1 MRISLIGPV
10 YPYRGGIAHH
20 TMLLAQHLGD
30 RHAVQVI
37 SFRRQYPRW
46 LFGGRSDRDP
56 SLRPLRADAE
66 YLLDPLDPITWWKVA
81 RRVATW
87 RPDALILPWWVTFW
101 SPAWLALSYLV
112 HRWTDARVLFVCHN
126 VLPHEGNAIDR
137 VLARSVLSQG
147 DAILVQSQQ
156 GLALAREL
164 VPNRLSAWVPHPSYA
179 ELGVREND
187 EANQLSQAA
196 AQVELGLNL
205 PPGQPV
211 LLHFG
216 FIRPYKGLAVLLD
229 AMPLIQTEMPV
240 HLLVAGEVWG
250 SKAEYDAQIAR
261 LHIDEQVTFVDR
273 YVPDEELASYFRA
286 ADVAVLPYLS
296 ATQSGV
302 VQLAF
307 GFGLPV
313 IASNVGGLPDVIR
326 QGETGLLVPPG
337 DPSALA
343 QAVLLFFRAGLGPSM
358 TANIMAN
365 QARFSWEQMVT
376 AIEELLMELR

>member
-1 MRISLIGPV
+1 
-10 YPYRGGIAHH
+10 
-20 TMLLAQHLGD
+20 MLLAQHLGD

-343 QAVLLFFRAGLGPSM
+343 QAVLLFFRAGLGPGM

>member
-30 RHAVQVI
+30 RHTVEVI

-46 LFGGRSDRDP
+46 LFGGRSDHDP
-56 SLRPLRADAE
+56 SLQPLRVTAE
-66 YLLDPLDPITWWKVA
+66 YLLDPLNPITWWKVA
-81 RRVATW
+81 LRVAAW
-87 RPDALILPWWVTFW
+87 RPDALIMPWWVTFW
-101 SPAWLALSYLV
+101 SPAWLVLSYLA

-126 VLPHEGNAIDR
+126 VLPHEASALDR
-137 VLARSVLSQG
+137 GLARIVLSQG
-147 DAILVQSQQ
+147 DAILAQSQQ
-156 GLALAREL
+156 GLALVKEL
-164 VPNRLSAWVPHPSYA
+164 VPNRRNAWVPHPSYA
-179 ELGVREND
+179 ELGVRENG

-196 AQVELGLNL
+196 ARVRLGLNL
-205 PPGQPV
+205 PLGQAV

-216 FIRPYKGLAVLLD
+216 FIRPYKGLPVLLD
-229 AMPLIQTEMPV
+229 AIPLIQTQMPV
-240 HLLVAGEVWG
+240 HLLVVGEVWG
-250 SKAEYDAQIAR
+250 AKAEYDAQIAR
-261 LHIDEQVTFVDR
+261 LHLGAQVTFVDR

-313 IASNVGGLPDVIR
+313 IASNVGGLPDVIIE
-326 QGETGLLVPPG
+326 GETGLLVPPG
-337 DPSALA
+337 DASALA
-343 QAVLLFFRAGLGPSM
+343 KAVIRFFRSGLGPSM
-358 TANIMAN
+358 ATNIIAN
-365 QARFSWEQMVT
+365 QARFSWERMIT
-376 AIEELLMELR
+376 TIEGLLTGTR